1 MNGISAVD
9 VLGLLVGLGL
19 VDRPAQLD
27 ATQVRHQQQQQI
39 GMWLRPGR
47 KLR

>member
-19 VDRPAQLD
+19 VDCPS
-27 ATQVRHQQQQQI
+27 
-39 GMWLRPGR
+39 GS
-47 KLR
+47 